1 MRKKGMVWFALL
13 LLLASLIPSLI
24 QVASV
29 VYAQSPEETNESV
42 IKDEFLNIST
52 VVKQE
57 NEQMLWEI
65 KYEMTSPDA
74 KTKQRVKLKLY
85 SGELIDTNLVAPKE
99 IEGWGYNTDNWFMTE
114 ELSQT
119 AKGSIYVETALSVTS
134 LTLKVQIDEE
144 VTSQKEVEGA
154 ITEEKVITE
163 NILGAPISDP
173 HELFAPSVKAEATS
187 EFATTS
193 SVTPKVEASSE
204 ISQTT
209 TEAEMSTENT
219 STQIETSTETSTG
232 ISTKTSTETIET
244 SVGESTEFVD
254 DAGTLKSDLGRDNFS
269 LNSSSAMISPFS
281 LNPYVDAF
289 DYTTDTLGKY
299 PTQWTNRYLPD
310 INSNVDVRNFNYL
323 QAVTG
328 RTPANNNA
336 GQLSPA
342 NQVVNIKESTTLS
355 TIVDSNGNV
364 KSGLTSTPFSNF
376 TDGYVAYWQ
385 PGDIKNLATAQEK
398 FSKLILNKKTVKAT
412 TDPTKFEVELDVI
425 GGVTVNPNR
434 LVDVVFV
441 VDKSSSMNTGTP
453 SRWAALK
460 TAMTKFTDT
469 LLTAENALGDGGQGY
484 LRMGL
489 AAFGSEGTNKPFGE
503 IGTFSGGGGFTS
515 NKTTF
520 NNHPLIKDSAY
531 LNSGT
536 PTFLGL
542 DAGIEMLTNSTYGAR
557 SNAEKVIIILTDGLP
572 TFGVGSN
579 YSNLLSGSTLTTSGS
594 GNTTVKRYSFVN
606 SQNATYFTG
615 NGSNATQAIRTS
627 TISHANSRPTTTIK
641 RYAIGFGVSD
651 VEDILTALGPQGQ
664 GEASSQQDLDT
675 ILAYFANIIGPKTP
689 YINNATINDPM
700 SSYVTLDTDSVT
712 ITPLTL
718 TLGSNGTNTLTQP
731 STTPSYITDIDK
743 TFNNGITLSKVTLSG
758 TANANRLNDVK
769 YGLRLKYTITL
780 KEAYRDGLFYQTNG
794 PTYLE
799 QNNYT
804 NSLGFTVP
812 SIRYK
817 PNFNIPVEKSWVDEN
832 NSWSTRQAITLQ
844 LEQKIGTG
852 NWTPVSG
859 QSITL
864 PANGPYTS
872 SFNNVPYY
880 SGGQLIEYR
889 VVELER
895 VPGYDD
901 PSISPLSIN
910 GNTTNKKITITN
922 TLLYRDV
929 VFKKTKSDGTTPLV
943 GVQFTIR
950 KKGTETPVLQ
960 TVTSS
965 GTGEVKFTHLP
976 IGEYIIE
983 EVATPENYKPITPIN
998 IKIEDQEKNLVV
1010 TGLPP
1015 GEIVKNHL
1023 KDYELVVTKEDSQ
1036 GGALEGATFELK
1048 RTDITPNVT
1057 IPVTVTANQFTFTN
1071 LPAPGSYLLTETS
1084 APEGFIGIDPVII
1097 LIAADGSVTVTG
1109 NESQVDKTNVNKNII
1124 KLTVKNRQKGQLPS
1138 TGGQGTNQFLWT
1150 TIILITLAGVV
1161 GGYYVYRN
1169 KKGAK

>member
-1 MRKKGMVWFALL
+1 MRRKGMVWFSFL
-13 LLLASLIPSLI
+13 LLLASFIPNLMQAYI
-24 QVASV
+24 
-29 VYAQSPEETNESV
+29 VYAQSPEEINETV
-42 IKDEFLNIST
+42 IKSESLNLST

-65 KYEMTSPDA
+65 KYEMTSPDT

-85 SGELIDTNLVAPKE
+85 NGELIDTNLVAPEK
-99 IEGWGYNTDNWFMTE
+99 IEGWGYNTDNWFMPE
-114 ELSQT
+114 QLSQT
-119 AKGSIYVETALSVTS
+119 VKGSIYVKTALSVTN
-134 LTLKVQIDEE
+134 LTLKVQMDEE
-144 VTSQKEVEGA
+144 VTSQKEVEGVT
-154 ITEEKVITE
+154 TEEKVVTE
-163 NILGAPISDP
+163 NILEAPLSEPHLLSAPIVKVEVAS
-173 HELFAPSVKAEATS
+173 ESVTAP
-187 EFATTS
+187 
-193 SVTPKVEASSE
+193 SVTPKAETASEAMQTTEREISTTPSETSSE
-204 ISQTT
+204 
-209 TEAEMSTENT
+209 
-219 STQIETSTETSTG
+219 TQ
-232 ISTKTSTETIET
+232 TSTETIET
-244 SVGESTEFVD
+244 ETFTSESTSNKVEFVD
-254 DAGTLKSDLGRDNFS
+254 DEGTLKSDLSRGDSS
-269 LNSSSAMISPFS
+269 LNSLNTLVSPFS

-299 PTQWTNRYLPD
+299 PTQWTNRHLPD
-310 INSNVDVRNFNYL
+310 INSNVDIRNFNYL
-323 QAVTG
+323 QTVTG

-336 GQLSPA
+336 GQVSPA
-342 NQVVNIKESTTLS
+342 NQVVNIKDSTTLS

-364 KSGLTSTPFSNF
+364 KSGLTSTPFTNF
-376 TDGYVAYWQ
+376 ADGYVAYWQ
-385 PGDIKNLATAQEK
+385 PNDIKNLATAQEK

-412 TDPTKFEVELDVI
+412 ADPTKFEVELDVI
-425 GGVTVNPNR
+425 GGVTVNPDR

-441 VDKSSSMNTGTP
+441 VDKSSSMNSGTP
-453 SRWAALK
+453 TRWASLK

-469 LLTAENALGDGGQGY
+469 LLTPENALGDGGKGY

-489 AAFGSEGTNKPFGE
+489 AGFGSNGSDEVFGE
-503 IGTFSGGGGFTS
+503 IGTFSGGVGFTS
-515 NKTTF
+515 DKTTF
-520 NNHPLIKDSAY
+520 NNHPLIKDQAY
-531 LNSGT
+531 SNSGT

-579 YSNLLSGSTLTTSGS
+579 YSNLTSGSTLTTSGS
-594 GNTTVKRYSFVN
+594 GNTTKKRYSFKN

-615 NGSNATQAIRTS
+615 NGMSATSAIRTS
-627 TISHANSRPTTTIK
+627 TINHANSRPTTTIK

-651 VEDILTALGPQGQ
+651 VADILTALGPQGQ
-664 GEASSQQDLDT
+664 GEASSQQDLDD
-675 ILAYFANIIGPKTP
+675 ILTYFANVIGPKTP

-700 SSYVTLDTDSVT
+700 SPYVTLDTSSVT

-718 TLGSNGTNTLTQP
+718 TLGSNGTNILNQP
-731 STTPSYITDIDK
+731 STTPSYITDITK

-769 YGLRLKYTITL
+769 YGLRLKYTVTL

-799 QNNYT
+799 QNSYT

-812 SIRYK
+812 SVRYK
-817 PNFNIPVEKSWVDEN
+817 PNFNIPVEKSWVDDN
-832 NSWSTRQAITLQ
+832 NNWVTRQPITLQ

-852 NWTPVSG
+852 NWTSVVG

-880 SGGQLIEYR
+880 SGGQLVEYR
-889 VVELER
+889 VVELGR
-895 VPGYDD
+895 VVGYDD
-901 PSISPLSIN
+901 PVISPISIN

-929 VFKKTKSDGTTPLV
+929 VFKKTKSDGTTPLAD
-943 GVQFTIR
+943 VQFTIR
-950 KKGTETPVLQ
+950 KKGTGTPVLQ
-960 TVTSS
+960 TVTST

-976 IGEYIIE
+976 IGEYVIE
-983 EVATPENYKPITPIN
+983 EVAAPENYKPITPIN
-998 IKIEDQEKNLVV
+998 IKIEDQEKNLVI

-1023 KDYELVVTKEDSQ
+1023 KDYELVVTKEDNQ

-1057 IPVTVTANQFTFTN
+1057 IPVTVTTNKFTFTN

-1084 APEGFIGIDPVII
+1084 APEGFVGIEPVII

-1109 NESQVDKTNVNKNII
+1109 NESQIDQTDVNKNII
-1124 KLTVKNRQKGQLPS
+1124 KLTVKNQRKGQLPT
-1138 TGGQGTNQFLWT
+1138 TGGQGTMQFIWT
-1150 TIILITLAGVV
+1150 TIAFITLAGAV
-1161 GGYYVYRN
+1161 GAFYVYRN